1 MYNTRY
7 PTYEPREEVV
17 AIVDRYQL
25 YESSKRHNIKVDPE
39 REAGLLKLLLGV
51 FGRSQRLVAVL
62 NDEDDDAI
70 SAYKKQAYDVKPMNG
85 DRPEA
90 LRRLIKEEFDHPSPK
105 HLVVISDDPAFSTLC
120 TFAARN
126 NTQVSVWSPTSRIP
140 DDLRDNRFDIRYLN
154 ELLPDTYI
162 QLGTAVVWLDIENLL
177 IGLKENG
184 VTPDIKTF
192 VNAIR
197 EEVSDLADVT
207 SIIAYGDFGLL
218 RESFGTD
225 MQRELEQL
233 GVRTRYQVN
242 MHGKNSADMEIASDI
257 HTHLER
263 DPNVE
268 TVIIGTGDRD
278 FRPSVDATHNKG
290 KKVIILAL
298 KDNLSRDL
306 RQAADD
312 VRFLDKYFTANT
324 ASSPAPIT
332 RDLRNRW
339 VPTLLPL
346 AHFLDQNQWRWTYRD
361 SVVDILSSDEIRD
374 ALDAELLKHGKNGDS
389 QTITFNLDHPLAQEI
404 RHMAWWIVG
413 RVDHLINEKGM
424 PYVDSHYLA
433 RGMRMDEKCKE
444 LNVGQERLD
453 AEAWLHAAA
462 AAGLIDKH
470 TQPHPKAP
478 HKQIDTWWPKEHSD
492 TAQQTTSEAPH
503 ASEEAPVAATVTGF

>member
-1 MYNTRY
+1 MYPRY
-7 PTYEPREEVV
+7 QQSYGSREEVV

-25 YESSKRHNIKVDPE
+25 YESSKRHNIKVDPQ

-62 NDEDDDAI
+62 NEEDNDAI

-85 DRPEA
+85 DRPDA
-90 LRRLIKEEFDHPSPK
+90 LRHLIKEEFDHPSPK

-140 DDLRDNRFDIRYLN
+140 DDLRDSRFDIRYLN

-162 QLGTAVVWLDIENLL
+162 QLGTAIVWLDIENLL

-184 VTPDIKTF
+184 VIPDIKAF
-192 VNAIR
+192 VDAIR
-197 EEVSDLADVT
+197 EEVSDLGDVT

-225 MQRELEQL
+225 VQRELEQL

-278 FRPSVDATHNKG
+278 FRPSVDAAHNKG

-312 VRFLDKYFTANT
+312 VRFLDKYFTADT
-324 ASSPAPIT
+324 ASSASVTPT
-332 RDLRNRW
+332 LRNRW

-346 AHFLDQNQWRWTYRD
+346 AHFLNQNQWRWTYHD
-361 SVVDILSSDEIRD
+361 NVADLLSPDQIRA
-374 ALDAELLKHGKNGDS
+374 ALEAGLLKHGRDGDPR
-389 QTITFNLDHPLAQEI
+389 TLTFDFDHPLAREI
-404 RHMAWWIVG
+404 HHMAWWIVG
-413 RVDHLINEKGM
+413 RVDHLINEKEM

-433 RGMRMDEKCKE
+433 RGMRMDKKCRE
-444 LNVGQERLD
+444 LNVGQKRPD

-462 AAGLIDKH
+462 AAGLIDKR
-470 TQPHPKAP
+470 TRPHPEAS
-478 HKQIDTWWPKEHSD
+478 HKQIDTWWPKEHPRP
-492 TAQQTTSEAPH
+492 AQKTRSEATD
-503 ASEEAPVAATVTGF
+503 ASEEEPMPATVTGF

>member
-1 MYNTRY
+1 MYNTGY
-7 PTYEPREEVV
+7 PTYEPRKEVV

-25 YESSKRHNIKVDPE
+25 YESSKRHNVKVDPE
-39 REAGLLKLLLGV
+39 REAEMLQLLLGV
-51 FGRSQRLVAVL
+51 YGRNQRLIAIL
-62 NDEDDDAI
+62 NEEDSDAI
-70 SAYKKQAYDVKPMNG
+70 SAYKKHAYDVKPMNG
-85 DRPEA
+85 DRPNA

-140 DDLRDNRFDIRYLN
+140 DDLRDARFDVRYLN

-184 VTPDIKTF
+184 VTPNIEAF

-197 EEVSDLADVT
+197 EEVSDLGDVT

-225 MQRELEQL
+225 VQRELEQL

-278 FRPSVDATHNKG
+278 FRPSVDAAHGKG

-298 KDNLSRDL
+298 KDNLSRDF

-312 VRFLDKYFTANT
+312 VRLLDKYFTADS
-324 ASSPAPIT
+324 ASPAPIT

-339 VPTLLPL
+339 IPTLLPL
-346 AHFLDQNQWRWTYRD
+346 AHFLDQNQWRWTYQD
-361 SVVDILSSDEIRD
+361 KVTDILSRDEIYE
-374 ALDAELLKHGKNGDS
+374 ALDAGLLKHGNNGDP

-404 RHMAWWIVG
+404 RHMAWWIVE
-413 RVDHLINEKGM
+413 RVSYLINEKGM
-424 PYVDSHYLA
+424 PYVDTHYLA
-433 RGMRMDEKCKE
+433 RGMRMDEKCQE
-444 LNVGQERLD
+444 LNIGQERAD

-462 AAGLIDKH
+462 AADLIVKRTH
-470 TQPHPKAP
+470 PHPKTP
-478 HKQIDTWWPKEHSD
+478 HRQIDTWWPEKHPNPDQEND
-492 TAQQTTSEAPH
+492 SEVTDL
-503 ASEEAPVAATVTGF
+503 SEEVSSP

>member
-1 MYNTRY
+1 MYTGY
-7 PTYEPREEVV
+7 PQGYGSREEVV

-25 YESSKRHNIKVDPE
+25 YESSKRHNVKVDPE
-39 REAGLLKLLLGV
+39 REAEMLRLLLGV
-51 FGRSQRLVAVL
+51 YGRSQRLVAIL
-62 NDEDDDAI
+62 NEDDRDAI
-70 SAYKKQAYDVKPMNG
+70 SAYKKHAYDVKPMNG
-85 DRPEA
+85 DRPNA
-90 LRRLIKEEFDHPSPK
+90 LRHLIKEEFDHPSPK

-126 NTQVSVWSPTSRIP
+126 NTQVSVWSLTSHVP
-140 DDLRDNRFDIRYLN
+140 DDLRDARFDIRFFN

-162 QLGTAVVWLDIENLL
+162 QRGPAVVWLDIENLL

-184 VTPDIKTF
+184 VIPDIEAF

-197 EEVSDLADVT
+197 EEVSDLGDVT

-225 MQRELEQL
+225 VQRELEQL

-242 MHGKNSADMEIASDI
+242 MRGKNSADMQIASDI

-278 FRPSVDATHNKG
+278 FRPSVDAAHNKG

-306 RQAADD
+306 RQAAAD
-312 VRFLDKYFTANT
+312 VRFLDKYFTADS
-324 ASSPAPIT
+324 ASPAPIT
-332 RDLRNRW
+332 RNLRNRW

-346 AHFLDQNQWRWTYRD
+346 AHFLNQNQWRWTYCD
-361 SVVDILSSDEIRD
+361 NIADFLSPDEIRE
-374 ALDAELLKHGKNGDS
+374 ALDAGLLKHGRDGDPR
-389 QTITFNLDHPLAQEI
+389 TVTFDFDHPLARQI
-404 RHMAWWIVG
+404 HHMAWWIVE
-413 RVDHLINEKGM
+413 RVDYLVNEKGM
-424 PYVDSHYLA
+424 PYVDTHYLA
-433 RGMRMDEKCKE
+433 RGMRMDEKCQQ
-444 LNVGQERLD
+444 LNLGQERVD

-462 AAGLIDKH
+462 AADLIVKR
-470 TQPHPKAP
+470 TRPHPKTP
-478 HKQIDTWWPKEHSD
+478 HRQIDTWWPKKH
-492 TAQQTTSEAPH
+492 TNP
-503 ASEEAPVAATVTGF
+503 GR